1 MNRWLVNQD
10 SECRILLPDRSGR
23 QSDDRPYRLYRFLTD
38 LEDVLGAIA
47 DPIGQLQAITAL
59 VECLLESSSWL
70 QVMPIQPNPETGW
83 AVVTLYDE
91 PMFPLTVQ
99 MVAWAPGVASPI
111 HNHACWGLVALISG
125 QEKNTFWQRSPC
137 DQFPDRIQLKGE
149 QILGAGDIMTF
160 LPDAIH
166 QVTAMGETPT
176 VSFNIYGE
184 TDYDR
189 RWEFDLMAQSARIF

>member
-1 MNRWLVNQD
+1 
-10 SECRILLPDRSGR
+10 
-23 QSDDRPYRLYRFLTD
+23 
-38 LEDVLGAIA
+38 
-47 DPIGQLQAITAL
+47 
-59 VECLLESSSWL
+59 
-70 QVMPIQPNPETGW
+70 MPIQPNPETGW